1 MTYNETTAEVYI
13 NKEEIIKPENSNN
26 NKTDRLD
33 IYLDKPKQ
41 EVLRKDQGNKRKIV
55 RQILK
60 IKKN

>member
-13 NKEEIIKPENSNN
+13 NKEERRKPDNSNN

>member
-1 MTYNETTAEVYI
+1 MTYNEATAEVYI
-13 NKEEIIKPENSNN
+13 NKEERIKPENSNN
-26 NKTDRLD
+26 DKTDRLD